1 MNRKHRWLW
10 GILFTSVAILL
21 SALATGW
28 NVVLMRDY
36 QHILQL
42 AKSLSSSNELSY
54 FPSHL
59 IVKMILG
66 TLGFVATLTLTI
78 LIFIKLLKE
87 MRLNQQQ
94 SEFLATVSH
103 ELKTP
108 IAAMELSSSLLRTSG
123 LSHSETQRLWSSHQ
137 VELNRLKEEVD
148 ALLEAARWQV
158 KPKLYPMAP
167 FLLEEG
173 IQESMERWKWRQTS
187 SRRTAPKLSRAA
199 APAAQQLGGSTPE
212 RLVRPLHRSP
222 CHARGILRH

>member
-173 IQESMERWKWRQTS
+173 IQESMETAEVAANFKS
-187 SRRTAPKLSRAA
+187 SNCTEIVAGCGTCRTAAGR
-199 APAAQQLGGSTPE
+199 
-212 RLVRPLHRSP
+212 
-222 CHARGILRH
+222 